1 MKKYVKSADVHST
14 KVKASSYDDLDSC
27 WEELESKQVQDSD
40 GFYTDYTLY
49 HNTETDQYVCVF
61 GDKDIYRPGD
71 TYYDFEC
78 DTYEEAIEWFESYEG
93 FADEVD

>member
-1 MKKYVKSADVHST
+1 MKKYIKSTDVHST

-27 WEELESKQVQDSD
+27 WEELDSKQVQDSD

-49 HNTETDQYVCVF
+49 HNTETDQYVCIF

-71 TYYDFEC
+71 SYYDFEC